1 MAEHLLWSTLEAGLA
16 LSPVPVWL
24 LDVEAMRVC
33 WANPAAVAFWQA
45 PSAQALQERDLIAGA
60 PQKVLVRLQH
70 TIAAARTGQVLQE
83 EWAFYPGGKP
93 TVVLLHLRGVTLAD
107 GRLALLN
114 QALPVAAESPPSLLR
129 GITALRH
136 VSLSIAFINASGRLQ
151 MQNPAAMETF
161 AEGELWFSWLA
172 NPEEGTELLARALR
186 LEPVQ
191 VDTQVVTRAGRRFHA
206 IDLQALRDPVS
217 GEPGV
222 LVQHTDIS
230 ARIEAEATAAERL
243 RTVQRQHE
251 EILFLSAP
259 ILEVGRHTIAVPV
272 IGELTTE
279 RCQELAQR
287 LLHALVE
294 RRARRAILDLTGV
307 SGIDSAGVGGLHRLL
322 ESIRLLGATPII
334 TGIGA
339 QVAQRLARCG
349 TELSQLATRRSL
361 AEAIGDLMI
370 AGADKS

>member
-1 MAEHLLWSTLEAGLA
+1 MAEHLLWATLEAGMA

-24 LDVEAMRVC
+24 LDVEALRVC
-33 WANPAAVAFWQA
+33 WANPAAVELWQA
-45 PSAQALQERDLIAGA
+45 PSAQELQERDLLTGA

-70 TIAAARTGQVLQE
+70 TIAAVRTGQVLQE
-83 EWAFYPGGKP
+83 EWAFYPRGQP
-93 TVVLLHLRGVTLAD
+93 TMVLLHLRGVTLAD

-136 VSLSIAFINASGRLQ
+136 ASLSIAFVNASGRLQ

-161 AEGELWFSWLA
+161 AEGDLWFSWLA
-172 NPEEGTELLARALR
+172 NPEQGRELLARALR

-191 VDTQVVTRAGRRFHA
+191 VDTQVVTKAGRRFHA
-206 IDLQALRDPVS
+206 IEVQALRDPVS
-217 GEPGV
+217 GEPGA
-222 LVQHTDIS
+222 LIQHTDVS

-243 RTVQRQHE
+243 RTVERQHQ

-287 LLHALVE
+287 LLQALVE

-307 SGIDSAGVGGLHRLL
+307 SGIDSAGVGGLQRLL
-322 ESIRLLGATPII
+322 DAIRLLGATPII
-334 TGIGA
+334 TGISA
-339 QVAQRLARCG
+339 QVAQRLARHG
-349 TELSQLATRRSL
+349 AELSQLTIRRSL
-361 AEAIGDLMI
+361 AEALGDLMT
-370 AGADKS
+370 AGAD